1 MTAIK
6 RDLPRVTAERK
17 KISVLSRLRLSM
29 FNMPVRNTEIA
40 DIETE
45 WYVPLSV
52 IGTPAIREAMQLNDS
67 SELSINVCVDR
78 KE

>member
-1 MTAIK
+1 M
-6 RDLPRVTAERK
+6 
-17 KISVLSRLRLSM
+17 S
-29 FNMPVRNTEIA
+29 VRNTEIA

-67 SELSINVCVDR
+67 SELSINVRVDR

>member
-6 RDLPRVTAERK
+6 RDLLRVTAERK

-29 FNMPVRNTEIA
+29 FDMSVRNTEIA

-52 IGTPAIREAMQLNDS
+52 GTPAIREAMQLNDS
-67 SELSINVCVDR
+67 SELSINVRVDR